1 MSVNKEDRVFVAKLL
16 RSVRIGNCG
25 VREAL
30 MQYPRDTDDESLIA
44 VYHAL
49 IHYEADEDLRR
60 RDALYR
66 ECAKVIFNHNT
77 WDNDIK
83 ETFKKFYEC
92 VGSYIQFFRIVIFIK
107 NNNPTHGKQDYIYYL
122 NDIIIKYIKLNLL
135 SCGKL
140 ATNLK
145 KSRVG
150 HKNNSSKQKRNII
163 QRYQIITKSLEG
175 VECN

>member
-66 ECAKVIFNHNT
+66 EEQDDYI
-77 WDNDIK
+77 
-83 ETFKKFYEC
+83 ESL
-92 VGSYIQFFRIVIFIK
+92 SYILEKGEDLPQ
-107 NNNPTHGKQDYIYYL
+107 
-122 NDIIIKYIKLNLL
+122 
-135 SCGKL
+135 
-140 ATNLK
+140 
-145 KSRVG
+145 
-150 HKNNSSKQKRNII
+150 NII
-163 QRYQIITKSLEG
+163 DNYKKYYDTVQILHKKDIRGFLKSFFKILNIG
-175 VECN
+175 RKKDK